1 MGRNVRERLRI
12 GRHKRGRSGAKRREE
27 RRSRGGSGGGGW
39 ERVLGLRGGVEGRRE
54 RRRVTF
60 DAMSSLFRERCS
72 ICKMEKGVR
81 GHQAMCRPK
90 ITPRCCPGC
99 RWVSWYIHASVTPTC
114 FNISLGSLSLFTLFT
129 FQEALLATV
138 LGPPLSHDVG
148 MRRKINRLD
157 RAYFD

>member
-1 MGRNVRERLRI
+1 MGRTVRERLRI

-39 ERVLGLRGGVEGRRE
+39 ERVLGLRGGVEGRKE
-54 RRRVTF
+54 RGVTF
-60 DAMSSLFRERCS
+60 DALSSLFRERCS

-138 LGPPLSHDVG
+138 LGPSLSHDVG
-148 MRRKINRLD
+148 MCRKINRLD